1 MVGLNVDEDRNNFMF
16 YFGEYYFKIKV
27 IVFFF
32 GVYIESIRDVIGVV
46 SIKDNVVIIDEINC
60 VINSVCVKVGL
71 DNDKY
76 ILYVFFYCF
85 ILDK

>member
-1 MVGLNVDEDRNNFMF
+1 MVGLNVDEDKNNFIF
-16 YFGEYYFKIKV
+16 FRELYYFKIKV

-60 VINSVCVKVGL
+60 VINNVCVKVGL